1 MLNFQQEIFSVCGT
15 IASTDQYSTRIFF
28 SAYFMM
34 AIQSFKNTWVKE
46 WLLHI
51 KRILIIFFLMI

>member
-15 IASTDQYSTRIFF
+15 IASTDQYSTPIFF

-34 AIQSFKNTWVKE
+34 AIQCSIDHLK
-46 WLLHI
+46 I
-51 KRILIIFFLMI
+51 PG